1 MHYHA
6 LDVGKF
12 DCRKFK
18 ARLDVALD
26 ERRRPEQDAQLR
38 SHARHCAD
46 CAAWMKS
53 QTTALAAL
61 ESMAVEE
68 CPADFA
74 FRVLQSVE
82 PLRRP
87 PRWRRWAVAAL
98 AVAAGLLLAV
108 LGWRSPEVAPN
119 RPETPIA
126 KQSPAVPSPAVPSYE
141 ILARKTEDF
150 AVNLKSHQLVVVGEV
165 AEGFKPVTSS
175 VFTALNSRWRALP
188 GSESAARTL

>member
-98 AVAAGLLLAV
+98 SLAC
-108 LGWRSPEVAPN
+108 
-119 RPETPIA
+119 
-126 KQSPAVPSPAVPSYE
+126 
-141 ILARKTEDF
+141 
-150 AVNLKSHQLVVVGEV
+150 
-165 AEGFKPVTSS
+165 
-175 VFTALNSRWRALP
+175 
-188 GSESAARTL
+188 